1 MSSLTTLI
9 QHGDGSFS
17 QYNSTVKKRIK
28 SIHIEKGKKK
38 LPFWWFV
45 VFVENG
51 KELTK
56 IKTLR
61 SNKWVYQSLRIEYQ
75 HTEINLNFTY

>member
-1 MSSLTTLI
+1 MSRLTTLI
-9 QHGDGSFS
+9 QHGDRSFS
-17 QYNSTVKKRIK
+17 QYNSTVKKELKAYILKR
-28 SIHIEKGKKK
+28 EKK

-45 VFVENG
+45 VYVENG

-61 SNKWVYQSLRIEYQ
+61 SNKWVYQSLIIEY
-75 HTEINLNFTY
+75 